1 MLILRQSWYNIYY
14 YTLCSFIKGTVMFDI
29 QEELKKMP
37 DSPGVYQ
44 MKDSF
49 GGIIYVGKA
58 KNLKKRVKQYFQSK
72 NHTPKIQAMVRNIV
86 EFEYIIVDNEVEAL
100 ILEANL
106 IKKYRP
112 KYNTLLRDDKQY
124 PYIKISVQEKYPR
137 IYKVRKVKR
146 DGAKY
151 FGPYPSA
158 YAVNEII
165 DIIGDLY
172 KLRKCSLKL
181 DGTRKNRRPC
191 LNYHINKCNA
201 PCMGNVDQ
209 KEYREEANKAISF
222 LNGGEEELI
231 KSLKEKMQVASETL
245 NFEVAAKYRD
255 QIKALEVISEKQ
267 KIVSANTK
275 IDQDVI
281 GCAIGTE
288 EACVE
293 IFFIRGGKIMGREH
307 YLLTNIENE
316 TRERILSSFLSQF
329 YTGTVYIP
337 KEIYIETVIED
348 REVFEKLLSEKRGN
362 KVSVKIPLKGD
373 KSMLIKMIKK
383 NAVEILEKGSQR
395 IKKNLNE
402 SMQAVEELK
411 DLLKLNEVP
420 MRIEAYDI
428 SNIQGIESVGSMV
441 VFERGIPEKSNYRR
455 FRIKTVKG
463 PDDYKSMEEVLERR
477 INRGLGHDDMKGF
490 NKMPNLILIDG
501 GKGQTNI
508 AEEVIYNYGLNI
520 PVCGM
525 IKDDKHT
532 TRGLIYR
539 NEEIE
544 FKKTDRVYR
553 LIYKIQEEAH
563 RFAIE
568 YHRNL
573 RDKTLFKSELDNIE
587 NIGEKRKLNLL
598 KFFGSVE
605 NIKTKSIEEL
615 SKVKGMN
622 VKAAKSVFAYFHNN

>member
-1 MLILRQSWYNIYY
+1 
-14 YTLCSFIKGTVMFDI
+14 MFDI
-29 QEELKKMP
+29 QEELKKIP
-37 DSPGVYQ
+37 DNPGVYQ
-44 MKDSF
+44 MKNEF
-49 GGIIYVGKA
+49 GEIIYVGKA
-58 KNLKKRVKQYFQSK
+58 KNLKKRVRQYFQSK
-72 NHTPKIQAMVRNIV
+72 NHAPKIEAMIRNIA

-106 IKKYRP
+106 IKKHRP
-112 KYNTLLRDDKQY
+112 KYNTILRDDKQY

-137 IYKVRKVKR
+137 IYKVREVKK

-165 DIIGDLY
+165 DIIGSLY

-181 DGTRKNRRPC
+181 DGSKKNQRPC
-191 LNYHINKCNA
+191 LNCHINRCKA
-201 PCMGNVDQ
+201 PCMGNVDF
-209 KEYREEANKAISF
+209 KEYREEVNKAISF
-222 LNGGEEELI
+222 LTSREDDLI
-231 KSLKEKMQVASETL
+231 KTLAEKMREASDNL
-245 NFEVAAKYRD
+245 DFEEAAKYRD
-255 QIKALEVISEKQ
+255 QIRALEMMSEKQ
-267 KIVSANTK
+267 KIVSANSS

-281 GCAIGTE
+281 GSALGIE
-288 EACVE
+288 EACIQ
-293 IFFIRGGKIMGREH
+293 IFFIRNGKIIGREH

-316 TRERILSSFLSQF
+316 TREEIISSFLSQF

-337 KEIYIETVIED
+337 KEIYIEADIED

-362 KVSVKIPLKGD
+362 KVSIKVPVKGD

-383 NAVEILEKGSQR
+383 NALEILEKGSQR
-395 IKKNLNE
+395 IKKDLDE

-411 DLLKLNEVP
+411 DLLELKEAPL
-420 MRIEAYDI
+420 RIEAYDI
-428 SNIQGIESVGSMV
+428 SNIQGVDSVGSMV
-441 VFERGIPEKSNYRR
+441 VFERGIPSKSNYRR

-463 PDDYKSMEEVLERR
+463 PNDYKSMEEVLERR
-477 INRGLGHDDMKGF
+477 INRGLEQDNTNGF
-490 NKMPNLILIDG
+490 NKMPDLILMDG
-501 GKGQTNI
+501 GKGQTGV

-539 NEEIE
+539 NKEIE
-544 FKKTDRVYR
+544 FEKTNRVYR
-553 LIYKIQEEAH
+553 LIYRIQEEAH

-587 NIGEKRKLNLL
+587 NIGEKRKINLL
-598 KFFGSVE
+598 KSFGSVD
-605 NIKTKSIEEL
+605 NIKSKSVEEL
-615 SKVKGMN
+615 ADVEGMN
-622 VKAAKSVFAYFHNN
+622 IKAAESVYNYFKNAKKNNE